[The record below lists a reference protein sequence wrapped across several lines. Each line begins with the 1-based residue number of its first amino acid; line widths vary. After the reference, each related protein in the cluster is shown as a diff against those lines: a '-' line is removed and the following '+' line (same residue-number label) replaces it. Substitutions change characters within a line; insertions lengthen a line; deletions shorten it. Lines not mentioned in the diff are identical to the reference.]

1 MSRFATILLIAAA
14 VAGGPSWMSTTATA
28 APGKAAP
35 VSKAD
40 KAALRTAIA
49 TCKARAKGEKVKWL
63 ARRKY
68 VNSCVTEA
76 LKDRPHIDV
85 MDVLKKHP
93 DMKDLPAENYDAS

>member
-1 MSRFATILLIAAA
+1 M
-14 VAGGPSWMSTTATA
+14 
-28 APGKAAP
+28 
-35 VSKAD
+35 
-40 KAALRTAIA
+40 
-49 TCKARAKGEKVKWL
+49 KWL